1 MVSRIGEA
9 LSGAAIRVVSSF
21 PAGRSDPIRQ
31 PKMPQ
36 SQVESCY
43 RAAVALVKLSPLGRL
58 WEDFGPFELDAGKIA
73 TSEIISE
80 STRPSILLHSSS
92 RHNLRAIDRGSIKLK
107 HSLNNE

>member
-80 STRPSILLHSSS
+80 STRPSVLLQQF
-92 RHNLRAIDRGSIKLK
+92 ATQPAGDRPGQYQTVTLTQ
-107 HSLNNE
+107 

>member
-1 MVSRIGEA
+1 
-9 LSGAAIRVVSSF
+9 
-21 PAGRSDPIRQ
+21 
-31 PKMPQ
+31 MPQ

-80 STRPSILLHSSS
+80 SNYSSS
-92 RHNLRAIDRGSIKLK
+92 RHNLRAIDRGSIKL
-107 HSLNNE
+107 